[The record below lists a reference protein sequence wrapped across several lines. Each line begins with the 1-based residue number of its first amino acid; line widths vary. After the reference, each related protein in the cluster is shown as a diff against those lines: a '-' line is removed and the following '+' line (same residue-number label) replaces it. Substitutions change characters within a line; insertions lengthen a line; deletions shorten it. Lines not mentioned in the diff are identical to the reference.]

1 MLRVNKQSQKAGSS
15 AGFTIIE
22 MMIALLILTIIT
34 GIAFRQIALIQKRG
48 QTEATKLDLTSES
61 REFLDTIVRDLHSSG
76 YPKGAMYNATTLN
89 AKQPF
94 DDTTLA
100 AGIVEVTPTSILF
113 EGDISGDNNVYSV
126 WYYYLAS
133 DANDPSCPC
142 IRRDAVRKQPPGD
155 PVNQTPWSLYQT
167 LSTSV
172 TEVQYVVPPGTAAGQ
187 SGEDLFTYFD
197 ATGNQIK
204 PTGTCTTTN
213 PIAPPPAG
221 ACWDI
226 GTPAGQK
233 FLDSIRTIKINVM
246 VRSTGL
252 QVDPQTKQPITIS
265 MSATARMNNGCLNN
279 PGDTTNGCANSGL

>member
-1 MLRVNKQSQKAGSS
+1 MLRVNKQRQRARSI

-61 REFLDTIVRDLHSSG
+61 REFLDTIVRDLHTSG
-76 YPKGAMYNATTLN
+76 YPKGVMYNATTLN
-89 AKQPF
+89 AAQPF
-94 DDTTLA
+94 DDIGVA

-113 EGDISGDNNVYSV
+113 EGDVNGDGNVYSV
-126 WYYYLAS
+126 WYYYIAS

-142 IRRDAVRKQPPGD
+142 IRRDSVQKQPP
-155 PVNQTPWSLYQT
+155 PQPTIQTPWPLYQN
-167 LSTSV
+167 LAFAV
-172 TEVQYVVPPGTAAGQ
+172 TEVQYVVPPGTGAGQ
-187 SGEDLFTYFD
+187 SGEDLFTYYD
-197 ATGNQIK
+197 ATGAQIK
-204 PTGTCTTTN
+204 PTGTCTTNNTT
-213 PIAPPPAG
+213 APPPAG

-265 MSATARMNNGCLNN
+265 MSATARMNDGCLNN